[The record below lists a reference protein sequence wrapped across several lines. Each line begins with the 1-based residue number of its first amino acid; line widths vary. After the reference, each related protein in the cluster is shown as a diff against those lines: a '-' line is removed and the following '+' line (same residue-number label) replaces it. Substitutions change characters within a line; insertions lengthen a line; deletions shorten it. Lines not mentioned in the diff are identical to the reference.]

1 MPATGAKTFSE
12 FLRDL
17 QDRLPEPGGPESKEA
32 FVGSIFEQLF
42 VVMDW
47 KPSGRLFWSVK
58 APGEARPISTHEW
71 QNEAIEA
78 ARVLIQSWSRG
89 GSLRIQ
95 DLSGRFREERTYP
108 RSQDPSPPRG

>member
-1 MPATGAKTFSE
+1 MSSTGAKTFSE

-17 QDRLPEPGGPESKEA
+17 QDRRPEPGGPQSIAA
-32 FVGSIFEQLF
+32 FVGSISEQLF

-58 APGEARPISTHEW
+58 APGEARPIFTHEW
-71 QNEAIEA
+71 QFQAIKA
-78 ARVLIQSWSRG
+78 ARALIQSWPRG

-95 DLSGRFREERTYP
+95 GTDGQFREERTYP
-108 RSQDPSPPRG
+108 RSRDPFPPKG